1 MASVHDLVP
10 TLPTFD
16 TATHVVRMDQ
26 EPIRQ
31 RSRLFNSCAERNS
44 LPFIFRLP
52 TEILEIIFIHRAR
65 DYHSKASCDSTPTVP
80 SWVNISYVCRR
91 WRNVTLNCA
100 TLWTYLFVTS
110 PRWTEELLARSGN
123 APLKLHV
130 NPDPC
135 RCDTTFLELGI
146 VEQVMNRVERIQ
158 ELCLHLPFTSD
169 DHHFFSKLSSRAPC
183 LQKLK
188 ISTEGDF
195 DCSQWSSV
203 LFDGDTPALR
213 TLELTGCSVPWYSFT
228 LGGLTTLSLNNVPVP
243 FQQDTVEFLATLG
256 RMQNLEHLYLNNSLA
271 SAAGFL
277 SSMALHTFQE
287 VNLPHLSRLLIA
299 APLSTVIP
307 LLSRINI
314 PLKTEVRL
322 ECHFERDFSLDDY
335 TPLSSLLAQRF
346 SIFRDQALSS
356 PTIRSLGIQS
366 AEWEKATL
374 TFSASERDLGSS
386 ISISHV
392 EWCRNI
398 PLQIVLHFRPSMT
411 RSDGN
416 RIISD
421 ICCAM
426 PLTNVQS
433 VHVLLPPSCSAFWK
447 HALGHLRGLRHLKLS
462 RGNMPDLASV
472 LSLAPRD
479 CTKKQDGYMDCGL
492 DRVFAPALEELE
504 LYDILLSTSP
514 PDDQQ
519 SLSDAL
525 STRKEFRGRVTM
537 TQCAVVAGDG
547 RHTMLDMVGRWE
559 SGHFHVIEST

>member
-1 MASVHDLVP
+1 
-10 TLPTFD
+10 
-16 TATHVVRMDQ
+16 MDQ
-26 EPIRQ
+26 EAIGQ
-31 RSRLFNSCAERNS
+31 KSRLSNSCAERNS
-44 LPFIFRLP
+44 LSFIFRLP

-65 DYHSKASCDSTPTVP
+65 DYHSKASHDPTPTVP

-91 WRNVTLNCA
+91 WRNVTLNCS

-110 PRWTEELLARSGN
+110 PRWTEELLARSWK
-123 APLKLHV
+123 ASLKLQV
-130 NPDPC
+130 NPDPY
-135 RCDTTFLELGI
+135 RCEATFLELGI
-146 VEQVMNRVERIQ
+146 VEQVMNHVERIQ
-158 ELCLHLPFTSD
+158 ELCLHLPFTSG
-169 DHHFFSKLSSRAPC
+169 DHCFFSKLSSRAPR
-183 LQKLK
+183 LQNLK
-188 ISTEGDF
+188 ISTEDD

-213 TLELTGCSVPWYSFT
+213 TLELTGCPVPWYSFK
-228 LGGLTTLSLNNVPVP
+228 LSGLTTLSLNDVPVR
-243 FQQDTVEFLATLG
+243 FQQDTAEFLATLG
-256 RMQNLEHLYLNNSLA
+256 HMQNLEHLHLDNSLA

-277 SSMALHTFQE
+277 SSTAFHTFQK
-287 VNLPHLSRLLIA
+287 VNLPHLSRVSIA
-299 APLSTVIP
+299 APLSTVIA
-307 LLSRINI
+307 LLSCINI

-322 ECHFERDFSLDDY
+322 ECHFERDFSLDNY
-335 TPLSSLLAQRF
+335 TSLSSLLAQRF
-346 SIFRDQALSS
+346 SVLRGQALSS

-398 PLQIVLHFRPSMT
+398 PLQIVIHFRPSMT

-416 RIISD
+416 GIISD

-433 VHVLLPPSCSAFWK
+433 VHVLHPPSCSAFWK
-447 HALGHLRGLRHLKLS
+447 HALGHLGGLRHLKLS
-462 RGNMPDLASV
+462 RGNMPDLASA

-479 CTKKQDGYMDCGL
+479 CTKKQDEYMDCGL

-525 STRKEFRGRVTM
+525 STRKESRGRVTM
-537 TQCAVVAGDG
+537 AQCAVVAEDG

-559 SGHFHVIEST
+559 SGHFHVVESA